1 MSLGSADMR
10 TFTEISDDMNLAVI
24 HKDIRPTMLLAANGC
39 QIKDTREG
47 LGRN

>member
-1 MSLGSADMR
+1 
-10 TFTEISDDMNLAVI
+10 MNLAVI
-24 HKDIRPTMLLAANGC
+24 RKDIRPTMLLAANGC